1 MHRETES
8 AESDEALLALHLKG
22 RAGAFE
28 ALVRRHA
35 DGLLGY
41 LVRMVADR
49 GRAEDLFQETFVR
62 VHRKAETFKTDQ
74 RFKTWLYAIATHAAI
89 DDRRRTGRAPLMI
102 SLDGA
107 PDEDAQ
113 PLAERLPDETPHP
126 SEKLTADERRARIR
140 AVLAELPPRQR
151 ATVHLAFIEGLPYPQ
166 VAQALGCSVG
176 TVKTQVSRALA
187 TLARRLPHPEE
198 DAP

>member
-8 AESDEALLALHLKG
+8 AESDEALLALHRQG
-22 RAGAFE
+22 RPGAFE

-62 VHRKAETFKTDQ
+62 VHRKADTFKTDQ

-89 DDRRRTGRAPLMI
+89 DDRRRAGRAPLTI

-107 PDEDAQ
+107 PDEDSS
-113 PLAERLPDETPHP
+113 PLADRLPDDVPHP
-126 SEKLTADERRARIR
+126 SEKLTADERRTRIR
-140 AVLAELPPRQR
+140 AVLDELPPRQR
-151 ATVHLAFIEGLPYPQ
+151 ATVHLAFLEGLTYPQ

-187 TLARRLPHPEE
+187 TLARRLPSPEG